1 MKKTILII
9 LVNIIVICVILLFM
23 SVSNKNIHEFPIGNT
38 IENGNIQVD
47 IGKEAIKIEET
58 FSIKMKSK
66 SKKINTREIY
76 KFFDKSGD
84 VTELEI
90 EGKNIIGLFNNYE
103 EFEMYNDSSNTIN
116 KNIKVKYELNSK
128 DIKKYTDL
136 AQINILICPD
146 WTKYVEDINI
156 EVNFEKNN
164 EILTANIPK
173 VFKKLEVKKLSDT
186 QFKIYIDKTSK
197 KELNMLFNT
206 SSIQIGD
213 IQNITFDEMKK
224 EILSNYVEDKQ
235 LNIYLITSIFMT
247 IIIYGMY
254 FVVKNK
260 KIISNRI
267 KNNWEDLV
275 SPVLAETII
284 DGKMGIKEFLMTI
297 IADLITRGNITVVND
312 EIIELNNK
320 ENLNTYELK
329 TIDLIFEQKQ
339 RMNFSDLKEIFK
351 TDNEKTTKIKEKIKE
366 IKLSILSELEEK
378 KLLDKNKKIIMYIAK
393 VISFINIFI
402 VFLTFVGITGETD
415 STMLLSIILI
425 VIYII
430 STAKQDN
437 NILAKKVF
445 NKKMQIFMV
454 LQIAIEI
461 LLLSENIF
469 KMPIQY
475 MISFFI
481 ILVLNIVFNRI
492 IPTYYLSLQGEKERF
507 KIQEFKNY
515 LEKYSVIEERKLEEV
530 IIWDKYLVYAI
541 ALGITNKIPKKI
553 YETYMNININL
564 QRIEN
569 IINIL

>member
-454 LQIAIEI
+454 LQIAIVI

>member
-351 TDNEKTTKIKEKIKE
+351 
-366 IKLSILSELEEK
+366 
-378 KLLDKNKKIIMYIAK
+378 
-393 VISFINIFI
+393 
-402 VFLTFVGITGETD
+402 
-415 STMLLSIILI
+415 
-425 VIYII
+425 
-430 STAKQDN
+430 
-437 NILAKKVF
+437 
-445 NKKMQIFMV
+445 
-454 LQIAIEI
+454 
-461 LLLSENIF
+461 
-469 KMPIQY
+469 
-475 MISFFI
+475 
-481 ILVLNIVFNRI
+481 
-492 IPTYYLSLQGEKERF
+492 
-507 KIQEFKNY
+507 
-515 LEKYSVIEERKLEEV
+515 
-530 IIWDKYLVYAI
+530 
-541 ALGITNKIPKKI
+541 
-553 YETYMNININL
+553 
-564 QRIEN
+564 
-569 IINIL
+569 

>member
-9 LVNIIVICVILLFM
+9 LVNVIIICAIFLFM
-23 SVSNKNIHEFPIGNT
+23 NVSNKNIHEFPRGNT
-38 IENGNIQVD
+38 IENRNIQIN
-47 IGKEAIKIEET
+47 IGKKEINVEET
-58 FSIKMKSK
+58 FSIKMKPK

-76 KFFDKSGD
+76 KFFDKSGN
-84 VTELEI
+84 VNKLEV
-90 EGKNIIGLFNNYE
+90 EGKNIIGLFNDYE
-103 EFEMYNDSSNTIN
+103 EFEIYNDTSNTIN
-116 KNIKVKYELNSK
+116 KNIKVKYELNKK

-136 AQINILICPD
+136 AQINILLCPD
-146 WTKYVEDINI
+146 WAKYVKDINI
-156 EVNFEKNN
+156 DINFEKNN
-164 EILTANIPK
+164 EVLTANIPK
-173 VFKKLEVKKLSDT
+173 TLKKVGVTRLLDT

-206 SSIQIGD
+206 SSIQIGE

-224 EILSNYVEDKQ
+224 EILSNYVKDKQ
-235 LNIYLITSIFMT
+235 LNTYLITSAFMT

-260 KIISNRI
+260 KINSNRI
-267 KNNWEDLV
+267 KNDWEDLV

-297 IADLITRGNITVVND
+297 IADLITRGNITVIND

-378 KLLDKNKKIIMYIAK
+378 KLLDKKKKIIMYITK

-402 VFLTFVGITGETD
+402 AFLTFVGITGETD
-415 STMLLSIILI
+415 NTMLLSIILI

-430 STAKQDN
+430 TTAKQDN
-437 NILAKKVF
+437 NILTKKVF

-454 LQIAIEI
+454 LQIAIVI

-475 MISFFI
+475 MISFFV

-515 LEKYSVIEERKLEEV
+515 LEKYSIIEERKLEEV

-553 YETYMNININL
+553 YEKYMNININL

>member
-186 QFKIYIDKTSK
+186 QFKIYID
-197 KELNMLFNT
+197 MLFNT

-454 LQIAIEI
+454 LQIAIVI

>member
-1 MKKTILII
+1 
-9 LVNIIVICVILLFM
+9 
-23 SVSNKNIHEFPIGNT
+23 
-38 IENGNIQVD
+38 
-47 IGKEAIKIEET
+47 
-58 FSIKMKSK
+58 MKSK

-454 LQIAIEI
+454 LQIAIVI